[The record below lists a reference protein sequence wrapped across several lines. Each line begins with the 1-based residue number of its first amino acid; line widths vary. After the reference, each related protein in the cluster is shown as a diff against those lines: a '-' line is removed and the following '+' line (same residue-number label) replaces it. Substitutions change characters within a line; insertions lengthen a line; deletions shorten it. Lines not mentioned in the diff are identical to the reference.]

1 MRAGDGL
8 GDGGQRAIDLAFEF
22 EAMAEDFD
30 LQDLALVGA
39 VEDGAG
45 RRQTTIVLGGR
56 LGSPGRGNQ
65 AEGPGLGRRQAE
77 VSVVGE
83 FAGAL
88 ARTPGE
94 VAFGAGLQAP
104 GDAFDE
110 PGLVAGTGSFAEESG
125 NSGRVI
131 GLR

>member
-8 GDGGQRAIDLAFEF
+8 SDGGQRAIDLAFEF

-45 RRQTTIVLGGR
+45 RRQAMIVLGGG
-56 LGSPGRGNQ
+56 LASPGRANQ

-77 VSVVGE
+77 VSVVGK

-88 ARTPGE
+88 ASALGE

-104 GDAFDE
+104 DDAFAE
-110 PGLVAGTGSFAEESG
+110 PGLVAGAGSFSEQSG
-125 NSGRVI
+125 IAGA
-131 GLR
+131 